1 MKSKRT
7 YQVICISL
15 IVALFLCAC
24 GDFSDSSALE
34 AESSEA
40 QTTDAGLWD
49 YLDTYIV
56 SPDATIL
63 TLQCWAPDQY
73 LQTCVQ
79 NYNLTHDDVQ
89 IKIEAAF
96 ENYSDTQS
104 AQAAMDQLN
113 LKLLAGD
120 TPDIFCF
127 NSLNIMAL
135 ENANLVLDLREYME
149 NDDAFQADDY
159 YMNIWEQ
166 FSLHGKLYEFI
177 PAFELIGLAG
187 QTSEIGARDG
197 WSFEEWLAFSQ
208 SHSDK
213 PMLNLTSTA
222 MLEYMEMYSLSAFV
236 DVENASCNFETDSFY
251 QFLEIIS
258 QMPTQ
263 NTGSESILN
272 IARID
277 SVYDYL
283 FMNGRTEQTITGF
296 PSSDGNGPSI
306 HASYS
311 YGICSKT
318 AYPEECWDFLMFL
331 LDEQNADNL
340 TSFSMRKS
348 VNEALF
354 AQAQLPADDPDSLVY
369 QCYDEN
375 DTQIQPLAQEEVDYL
390 KSLLATADS
399 IRFRYADVESIVSEE
414 VPAYLNTDKT
424 AEDVAALIQSR
435 VSIFLAEQQ

>member
-1 MKSKRT
+1 
-7 YQVICISL
+7 
-15 IVALFLCAC
+15 LCAC
-24 GDFSDSSALE
+24 GAVSDSSALE
-34 AESSEA
+34 TAPSQVQA
-40 QTTDAGLWD
+40 ADAGMWD
-49 YLDTYIV
+49 YLDTYV
-56 SPDATIL
+56 VNSDATIL

-79 NYNLTHDDVQ
+79 DYNMTHEDVQ
-89 IKIEAAF
+89 IKIQAAF

-149 NDDAFQADDY
+149 NDAAFQADDY
-159 YMNIWEQ
+159 YMDLWEQ
-166 FSLHGKLYEFI
+166 FSLHGKLYEFV
-177 PAFELIGLAG
+177 PTFELIGLVG
-187 QTSEIGARDG
+187 QTSEIGARDS
-197 WSFEEWLAFSQ
+197 WSFAEWLAFSQ

-213 PMLNLTSTA
+213 NMLNLTPTA
-222 MLEYMEMYSLSAFV
+222 MLEYMEMYSLSEFV

-258 QMPTQ
+258 QMPSQ
-263 NTGSESILN
+263 NTDSEAILD
-272 IARID
+272 IARIN

-283 FMNGRTEQTITGF
+283 FMDGRTQRTITGF
-296 PSSDGNGPSI
+296 PSSKGNGPSI
-306 HASYS
+306 HAIYS

-331 LDEQNADNL
+331 LEEQNTDNL
-340 TSFSMRKS
+340 SSFSMRKS

-375 DTQIQPLAQEEVDYL
+375 GTQIQPLTQAEADYL
-390 KSLLATADS
+390 RSLLETTDS

-424 AEDVAALIQSR
+424 AEEVAALIQNR
-435 VSIFLAEQQ
+435 VSIFLSEQQ